1 MNIVL
6 IDKENK
12 IKKNEALVK
21 SRYKLKPLALKLITT
36 LISSVQ
42 SNDFKN
48 QEYCISVKNFADMSE
63 LKGRS
68 YYDNLKTACVDIM
81 SKPLEIGKKGTKD
94 YLVCNWVSSCEY
106 RNNENMIVFQIS
118 PKLFPYILD
127 IKEKFLKYDLSNIL
141 LLRSDYS
148 IRMYEW
154 LKDEYNKHK
163 RYNHNAEVV
172 YKVDYLRDR
181 FEIPKSYRWDN
192 IKDRILDKARED
204 LLKHTDIKFD
214 WEVTAKIG
222 KKISHIKFSIYS
234 NSKNIKED
242 IKLPAYLNSFMS
254 YVNYLRDKYNSTS
267 KYFIVLKIRLNNKL
281 GIYYFGINAK
291 NLMFAMSE
299 LGGYSIKLSKEQSE
313 IIYNAS
319 YLCSLHSDLY
329 RSLVFN
335 GTNLWDI
342 RDDKESLSFITK
354 ELQRIFK
361 QHNPNHKPEI

>member
-1 MNIVL
+1 MNIILV
-6 IDKENK
+6 DKENK

-36 LISSVQ
+36 LISSIQKTDEPNKVYSITIKQ
-42 SNDFKN
+42 FTT
-48 QEYCISVKNFADMSE
+48 IAE
-63 LKGRS
+63 LKGKD
-68 YYDNLKTACVDIM
+68 YYRKLDEATTDIM
-81 SKPLEIGKKGTKD
+81 RNPLFIPKDNKGFLK
-94 YLVCNWVSSCEY
+94 VNWCSSIEY
-106 RNNENMIVFQIS
+106 IENEGLIKFQIS

-163 RYNHNAEVV
+163 RYNHNIEVV

-214 WEVTAKIG
+214 WEVAAKVG
-222 KKISHIKFSIYS
+222 KKISHIKFNIYP

-254 YVNYLRDKYNSTS
+254 YVNYLREIYNSTS

-299 LGGYSIKLSKEQSE
+299 LGGDSIKLSKEQSE

-329 RSLVFN
+329 RSLVCN

-354 ELQRIFK
+354 ELQRILK